1 MSSSCFGFSDFD
13 SLGLFWESISKRCN
27 FCNVIPGQELRTKW
41 FDSENRR
48 NSKVLANKW
57 ASKSYTD
64 YIVCF
69 VCDRCDTVL
78 HAKTVI
84 FFFASLLPYKMHT
97 RQQDIDLAG
106 VPSSIPGPKSLVSMA
121 IPAELLTGGVPLSFT
136 NCLFYHENASYIQTK
151 QPGEKVTKLSS
162 LSIKSFSCVRVHLS
176 SNNQSGIMQLIQFL
190 RNYEAIKLLLT
201 NSTSS

>member
-1 MSSSCFGFSDFD
+1 MWYLAKSFAQSD
-13 SLGLFWESISKRCN
+13 LI
-27 FCNVIPGQELRTKW
+27 LRTEEIPKSLQT
-41 FDSENRR
+41 SEQ
-48 NSKVLANKW
+48 ANITQIILF
-57 ASKSYTD
+57 ALY
-64 YIVCF
+64 
-69 VCDRCDTVL
+69 
-78 HAKTVI
+78 AKTVI

-106 VPSSIPGPKSLVSMA
+106 VPSSTRPKEPSFYGYSSR
-121 IPAELLTGGVPLSFT
+121 TFDRGVPLSFT

-201 NSTSS
+201 NSTFS

>member
-1 MSSSCFGFSDFD
+1 MSSKII
-13 SLGLFWESISKRCN
+13 LFA
-27 FCNVIPGQELRTKW
+27 L
-41 FDSENRR
+41 
-48 NSKVLANKW
+48 
-57 ASKSYTD
+57 Y
-64 YIVCF
+64 
-69 VCDRCDTVL
+69 
-78 HAKTVI
+78 AKTVI

-106 VPSSIPGPKSLVSMA
+106 VPSSTRPKEPSFYGYSSR
-121 IPAELLTGGVPLSFT
+121 TFDRGVPLSFT
-136 NCLFYHENASYIQTK
+136 NCLFYHENASYIQAK

-201 NSTSS
+201 NSTFS